1 MISDHAVSR
10 RSFLAATGAAGL
22 AFAAPGSAI
31 PVGLEM
37 YSVRDELAKDLPGTV
52 REVARAGYQVV
63 EFYAPYYKWT
73 TDYAKEVRKMTDNLG
88 IKCNSTH
95 NGGESFTADGLS
107 KAIELN
113 QILGAKYII
122 WASAG
127 NPKNLDGWKAVA
139 EKLSATSEKLKPL
152 GMATCPPKPHHRR
165 ARRRHRPGNHERH
178 APDPGSGRRG
188 SRDRDHR
195 NRRKGITCAAIPP
208 ALTQLLGVPAAHQ
221 GFSQSPHHHA
231 AGRRLQEPQRH
242 HAQDAGPVRQRAAVR
257 LLPPV
262 HRHQASRHG
271 RGDRARKRRGSVR
284 RHRIPA
290 HPGSHRASS

>member
-152 GMATCPPKPHHRR
+152 GMATGYHNHQLEFTPLEGK
-165 ARRRHRPGNHERH
+165 RPIEVIAANTPADVVLQLDVGTCIEAGSDPVAWIQANPGRIKIMHCKDWSPAEGKGYQVLFGEGV
-178 APDPGSGRRG
+178 APWPAIFQAAENGGGIEFYLIEQEG
-188 SRDRDHR
+188 SRFPSFETEERCLANWKHI
-195 NRRKGITCAAIPP
+195 KG
-208 ALTQLLGVPAAHQ
+208 
-221 GFSQSPHHHA
+221 
-231 AGRRLQEPQRH
+231 
-242 HAQDAGPVRQRAAVR
+242 
-257 LLPPV
+257 
-262 HRHQASRHG
+262 
-271 RGDRARKRRGSVR
+271 
-284 RHRIPA
+284 
-290 HPGSHRASS
+290 